1 MRRGSYWLFDY
12 HKELHYSQT
21 VEAELLGPL
30 VFDYHKELHYSQTE
44 AAHRWRHQGFDYHK
58 ELHYSQTSNIKFGA
72 ERFPAHYKNRAS
84 SIW

>member
-1 MRRGSYWLFDY
+1 MKRFRLFDY

-21 VEAELLGPL
+21 DVALQALPCM
-30 VFDYHKELHYSQTE
+30 FDYHKELHYSQTPSVMVPVIS
-44 AAHRWRHQGFDYHK
+44 WFDYHK

>member
-1 MRRGSYWLFDY
+1 MRCGIETQTFDY

-21 VEAELLGPL
+21 VWAAQPWPEL
-30 VFDYHKELHYSQTE
+30 
-44 AAHRWRHQGFDYHK
+44 FDYHK
-58 ELHYSQTSNIKFGA
+58 ELHYSQTSNLKFGA

>member
-1 MRRGSYWLFDY
+1 MVVIVLGFDY

-21 VEAELLGPL
+21 DMEYIGGCEL
-30 VFDYHKELHYSQTE
+30 
-44 AAHRWRHQGFDYHK
+44 FDYHK

-72 ERFPAHYKNRAS
+72 ERFPVHYKNRAS

>member
-1 MRRGSYWLFDY
+1 MGDAAGYEFDY

-21 VEAELLGPL
+21 MCRRNGRR
-30 VFDYHKELHYSQTE
+30 KS
-44 AAHRWRHQGFDYHK
+44 FDYHK